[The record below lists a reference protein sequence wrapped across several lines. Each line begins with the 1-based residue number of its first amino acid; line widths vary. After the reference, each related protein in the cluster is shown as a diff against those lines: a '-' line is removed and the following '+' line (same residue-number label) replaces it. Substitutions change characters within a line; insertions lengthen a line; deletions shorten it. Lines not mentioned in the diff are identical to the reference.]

1 MDPKKTGTIISDARK
16 NMNMTQKELADKL
29 YVSDKAVS
37 KWERGLCFPDISV
50 LIPLTEILGI
60 SLYDLLKGESMS
72 KNEVEEA
79 IKNTIEYTNNEIK
92 KKSKKNI
99 IISSVVIGIILL
111 ISLITIISIKSN
123 SEIGAIVDKDTI
135 HNIEFYSNYKTTLSN
150 VSSEKL
156 ELLIMKLPLKWK
168 ERTFDINSDNIEIK
182 YGVSYKEVKKAYS
195 DENYVKKAMIDISS
209 VLFTSLDDLNTIKIT
224 YKDYSYSISK
234 KELLNVYKIDNF
246 NTVLNEE
253 KWNNTISKKY
263 EDKKFVDDT
272 FNLYKKEI
280 VKSKDNNK

>member
-1 MDPKKTGTIISDARK
+1 MDPKKTGTIIQSARK
-16 NMNMTQKELADKL
+16 NKKMTQKELAEKL

-99 IISSVVIGIILL
+99 IISSVIIGIILL

-123 SEIGAIVDKDTI
+123 NEIGAIVDRDTI
-135 HNIEFYSNYKTTLSN
+135 HNIEFYSNYKTTLTD

-156 ELLIMKLPLKWK
+156 ELLI
-168 ERTFDINSDNIEIK
+168 R
-182 YGVSYKEVKKAYS
+182 
-195 DENYVKKAMIDISS
+195 
-209 VLFTSLDDLNTIKIT
+209 
-224 YKDYSYSISK
+224 
-234 KELLNVYKIDNF
+234 
-246 NTVLNEE
+246 
-253 KWNNTISKKY
+253 
-263 EDKKFVDDT
+263 
-272 FNLYKKEI
+272 
-280 VKSKDNNK
+280 